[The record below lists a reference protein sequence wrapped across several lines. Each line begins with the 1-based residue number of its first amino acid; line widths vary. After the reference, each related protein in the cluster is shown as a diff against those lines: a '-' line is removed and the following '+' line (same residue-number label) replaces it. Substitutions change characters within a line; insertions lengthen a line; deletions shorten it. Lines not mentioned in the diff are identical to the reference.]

1 MKRTRA
7 ATATA
12 SAPTAKKTRE
22 AAAAA
27 TEWDAAA
34 VKTEIDA
41 ALKAWKQAEEF
52 EEQAKKEM
60 EAAIAHWTRAEQQQL
75 RAVPRAATTAP
86 AQPRTATAP
95 ADHMHHPSLPDTQE
109 DRDAWEVLMAALM

>member
-7 ATATA
+7 TTAT
-12 SAPTAKKTRE
+12 APTAKKTRE
-22 AAAAA
+22 ASTTA

-41 ALKAWKQAEEF
+41 ALRAWKQAEEF

-60 EAAIAHWTRAEQQQL
+60 QAAIAHWTRAEQQQL

-86 AQPRTATAP
+86 AQQSTAP
-95 ADHMHHPSLPDTQE
+95 ASAHHMHHPSLPDTQE
-109 DRDAWEVLMAALM
+109 ERDAWETLMAALM